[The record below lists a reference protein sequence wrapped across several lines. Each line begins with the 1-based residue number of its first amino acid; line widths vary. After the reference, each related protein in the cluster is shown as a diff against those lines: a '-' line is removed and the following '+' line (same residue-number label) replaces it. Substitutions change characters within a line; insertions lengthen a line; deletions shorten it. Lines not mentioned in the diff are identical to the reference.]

1 MAETDIFGEVG
12 GKIVDQVF
20 SGIIWFGVALILLV
34 VVGGLFYYYFV
45 YKRKFDI
52 RVKIISDRANDRHKI
67 IFDKAA
73 ILKERKSKV
82 KYFRIWGLQVELTI
96 PAFNVLQNSNQGDYL
111 ELYRP
116 SEDVFY
122 FLTPA
127 KIIKTYVIKSDG
139 KKHSLTSQEHN
150 MMDTDINYWN
160 TKRKTDNKK
169 MFSTESLIMK
179 LLPYVGVILGGVIM
193 IFMLYILLDHLPG
206 ILSELKSLV
215 TEMKSLKAA
224 SVKTGVIL
232 PWLL

>member
-1 MAETDIFGEVG
+1 MVDTNILGEVS
-12 GKIVDQVF
+12 GKLVDQLF
-20 SGIIWFGVALILLV
+20 SGIIWFGVAIILLF

-52 RVKIISDRANDRHKI
+52 KVKIISDRANDKHKI

-73 ILKERKSKV
+73 ILKERKSGV
-82 KYFRIWGLQVELTI
+82 KYFRIWGLKVELTI
-96 PAFNVLQNSNQGDYL
+96 PGFNVLQNSNEGDYL

-127 KIIKTYVIKSDG
+127 RIIKTHVIKSDG
-139 KKHSLTSQEHN
+139 KKYLITSQEHD
-150 MMDTDINYWN
+150 MMDTDISYWN
-160 TKRKTDNKK
+160 IKRKTDNKK

-179 LLPYVGVILGGVIM
+179 LLPYLGVILGGVIM

-206 ILSELKSLV
+206 ILSELKNLV

-224 SVKTGVIL
+224 SVKTGIIL
-232 PWLL
+232 AWLI